1 MYCMAKQ
8 RKQEEEVKFN
18 DPKIQAAFEKL
29 VQSRAEAKLK
39 AKRA

>member
-1 MYCMAKQ
+1 MAKQ
-8 RKQEEEVKFN
+8 RKQEDEVKFN

-29 VQSRAEAKLK
+29 EKHRSEFAKLK

>member
-1 MYCMAKQ
+1 MAKQ
-8 RKQEEEVKFN
+8 QHREQKDVKFN

-29 VQSRAEAKLK
+29 EKHRAEFAKLK